1 MTVINRFRQRKK
13 LTAVLVTAILAG
25 SAALALGVAD
35 SASPPESGPAIKSHV
50 GHSYIF
56 SLDVATGQLAQET
69 NHQGEGALEP
79 TWSTQG
85 DIAFSTMSCDECTS
99 ELAEV
104 DPAAPIGPEAKI
116 DTTVEHVFQPSWA
129 PDAKK
134 IAAVGLGRGIYS
146 VDTTDGSA
154 QRLTT
159 GPSDEA
165 PDWSPGGHLIAFHR
179 QIRGSNYDLFTINP
193 ATGKE
198 RRLTEDSKQQT
209 NPTWNTDGSQIA
221 FAEQQPT
228 GRWAIV
234 VMNTNG
240 TGRRVVT
247 DPGISAQEP
256 AWSPDG
262 KSIAFILQELDKATV
277 AVINAA
283 GDGPP
288 RRLTDEK
295 IFPAKPAWSPDGK
308 RIAFSATMVPEA
320 PPN

>member
-1 MTVINRFRQRKK
+1 MVLRLQKRRK
-13 LTAVLVTAILAG
+13 LAAALVAAVVAA
-25 SAALALGVAD
+25 SAALALAVAD
-35 SASPPESGPAIKSHV
+35 SASPPESGPAVKSHV

-56 SLDVATGQLAQET
+56 SVDVATGQMAQET

-85 DIAFSTMSCDECTS
+85 DIAFSTMPCDECTS

-116 DTTVEHVFQPSWA
+116 ETSAQHLFQPSWA
-129 PDAKK
+129 PDGKRLAT
-134 IAAVGLGRGIYS
+134 VGLGRGIYS

-179 QIRGSNYDLFTINP
+179 QIRGSNYDLFAVNP

-234 VMNTNG
+234 VMNTGG

-247 DPGISAQEP
+247 DPSISAQEP

-262 KSIAFILQELDKATV
+262 KRIAFILQELDKAAL
-277 AVINAA
+277 AVIDTS
-283 GDGPP
+283 GGTPK
-288 RRLTDEK
+288 RLTDDK
-295 IFPAKPAWSPDGK
+295 VFPAKPTWSPDGK
-308 RIAFSATMVPEA
+308 RIAFSATLVQE
-320 PPN
+320 PPPS